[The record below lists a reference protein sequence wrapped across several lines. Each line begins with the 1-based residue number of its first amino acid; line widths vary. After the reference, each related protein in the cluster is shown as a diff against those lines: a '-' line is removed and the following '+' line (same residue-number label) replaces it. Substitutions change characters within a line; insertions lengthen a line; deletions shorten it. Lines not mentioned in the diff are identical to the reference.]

1 VGSVDR
7 LFARA
12 FFARAHA
19 REQGLAVL
27 LDGPIFSAASGEKK
41 RKARSRRSLR
51 IQILATR
58 ISFLLQESKWNS
70 KFRLRSKL
78 ASVYGDVAIC

>member
-12 FFARAHA
+12 FFARAPA

-27 LDGPIFSAASGEKK
+27 LDGPIFSAASGGKKKEKHGLGEFWES
-41 RKARSRRSLR
+41 RFLQCETVFYCRSRSG
-51 IQILATR
+51 I
-58 ISFLLQESKWNS
+58 E
-70 KFRLRSKL
+70 
-78 ASVYGDVAIC
+78 Y